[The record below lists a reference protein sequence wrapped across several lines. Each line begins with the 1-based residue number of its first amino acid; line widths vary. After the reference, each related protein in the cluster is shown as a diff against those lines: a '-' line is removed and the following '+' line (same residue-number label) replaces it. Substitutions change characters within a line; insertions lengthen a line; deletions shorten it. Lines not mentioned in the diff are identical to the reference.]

1 MTVLPRGRRDFALQ
15 LAIWFGFAFGYQLAR
30 GLADRGPTGALAN
43 GRRIVG
49 LERYLG
55 AFFEPDVQ
63 RPVLQTGHLLLHAVD
78 WTYWLSQFAVV
89 GLALLYIYLRHNDAY
104 LSVRNALIVTN
115 TIGLVGYVLL
125 PTAPPRLIP
134 GVGIV
139 DTLAQAEV
147 INHNTNLVQLASNPY
162 AAMPSLHAA
171 DAAIIGIAL
180 ARVVRPRLLRLAFA
194 LWPAWVS
201 FSLVASGN
209 HFWLDIAVGLL
220 LAALGAWVAARLT
233 RRRDL
238 PVGGRPE
245 EQPPGRAL
253 GARAKAPRL
262 APGERRR
269 RRTLAGTRGR
279 RA

>member
-43 GRRIVG
+43 ARRIVR